1 MLLTSEN
8 TNRKGDF
15 IGELNASY
23 KKTCLQCSFSD
34 KELGEYIQFK
44 KHKEVTLPVKYAV
57 SHVRMQS
64 DGVWVLGSRIYISD
78 EGKQTSADQSKHV
91 WIGDIYHGAGVSSE
105 LDQCT
110 IELPLSTEP
119 LTILLAALRESMKHN
134 FLPSVITMAGT
145 IMALHF
151 QKFIENLKSC
161 PILLAYG
168 TSGSGKTTTLLLSA
182 LSLLGAE
189 NIRFFRNLSP
199 AKIVQY
205 YALLPTSHLALT
217 ILTPRVDS
225 VKLSW
230 ICLMGQNKE
239 KSQEVKSSQYLQL
252 LYLQT
257 LPLLT
262 NKGEYRFHT
271 HAMKSP
277 AKMLNSQHVGP

>member
-1 MLLTSEN
+1 
-8 TNRKGDF
+8 
-15 IGELNASY
+15 
-23 KKTCLQCSFSD
+23 
-34 KELGEYIQFK
+34 
-44 KHKEVTLPVKYAV
+44 
-57 SHVRMQS
+57 
-64 DGVWVLGSRIYISD
+64 
-78 EGKQTSADQSKHV
+78 
-91 WIGDIYHGAGVSSE
+91 
-105 LDQCT
+105 
-110 IELPLSTEP
+110 
-119 LTILLAALRESMKHN
+119 MKHN

-145 IMALHF
+145 IIALHF

-168 TSGSGKTTTLLLSA
+168 TSGSGKTTALLSA

-189 NIRFFRNLSP
+189 NLRFFRNLSP
-199 AKIVQY
+199 AKSFN

-230 ICLMGQNKE
+230 IYLMGQNKE
-239 KSQEVKSSQYLQL
+239 QSQEVKSSQYLQL

-262 NKGEYRFHT
+262 NKGEYGFLT

-277 AKMLNSQHVGP
+277 AKMLNSQHVRPKHYVHLRRSVSSANMLTPSIGTQNSLLFRSYICCIV